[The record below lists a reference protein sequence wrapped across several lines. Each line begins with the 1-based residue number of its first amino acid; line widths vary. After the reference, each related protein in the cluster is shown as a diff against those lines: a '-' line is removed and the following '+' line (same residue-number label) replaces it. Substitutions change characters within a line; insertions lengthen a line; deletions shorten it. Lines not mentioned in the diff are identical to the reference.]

1 MIRFELQIESASPGW
16 ATILLHTDNHK
27 TTIPCSEFGGDCL
40 GEITRAFLALAE
52 GDERAAAEIDCN
64 GEPENTLI
72 RLKKNGLNVE
82 VSVTRYSWEGDR
94 ASEAKI
100 QRAIKTG
107 KPKDWAKMQRSRN
120 KKTQLRHSSALTETI
135 ASLVQAFQS
144 IEDRLGTKQYE
155 SIWGFEFPSTQLAN
169 LQQHLPTAPN

>member
-1 MIRFELQIESASPGW
+1 MIRFEIQIDDASPGW
-16 ATILLHTDNHK
+16 ATIVLHTDNRK
-27 TTIPCSEFGGDCL
+27 STIPCSNLGGDCV
-40 GEITRAFLALAE
+40 GEIASAFITLAE
-52 GDERAAAEIDCN
+52 GDERAAVEVDCY

-72 RLKKNGLNVE
+72 RLKKNGPHVE
-82 VSVTRYSWEGDR
+82 VSVTRFSWEGDR

-120 KKTQLRHSSALTETI
+120 KKAQLRHSTPLTEAI

-144 IEDRLGTKQYE
+144 IEDRLGAKGYE
-155 SIWGFEFPSTQLAN
+155 SAWGFEFPSTRLAN
-169 LQQHLPTAPN
+169 LRPHLPTNPE